1 MGYDGAL
8 KSVENVT
15 KVIMHLPKY
24 LRQTFY
30 RNFKTINYN
39 EREMNLE
46 IFQNW
51 LGERIYDMNNP
62 LTLIVETETKKKQQA
77 NKDHQKTKLQQI
89 WKKIEM

>member
-51 LGERIYDMNNP
+51 FVPTVKYDANN
-62 LTLIVETETKKKQQA
+62 E
-77 NKDHQKTKLQQI
+77 
-89 WKKIEM
+89 IEK